1 MPRLPRY
8 TKTQPTS
15 WFTVGQVQ
23 DLTARAKAKAE
34 RIVVTPA
41 GERIAQSS
49 LGEGNEGLLE
59 LNEQGVYEVRS
70 TGATNGRPEAIASI
84 ARQLKRGAD
93 PKKLKL
99 IPNGIN
105 VQQLAHLRQQKNH
118 TSNRF
123 MVGFVGRIVP
133 IKDVKTFIRALKI
146 ASETIPN
153 LEVYLVG
160 PTEEDTEYFQ
170 ECQRLVEVLDLESV
184 AHFTGSADVRIYYS
198 QLDVLVLTS
207 LSEGQPLVVLEG
219 NCAGIPV
226 IATDVGACR
235 ELLMGISIEDR
246 ALGDSG
252 IITPV
257 ASPNET
263 ARAIIRLW
271 HDEGLRLRMGRAGQK
286 RTERFYRQEQLY
298 STYNNLYQH
307 YIAQNYQPSMVQKER

>member
-1 MPRLPRY
+1 M
-8 TKTQPTS
+8 
-15 WFTVGQVQ
+15 
-23 DLTARAKAKAE
+23 
-34 RIVVTPA
+34 
-41 GERIAQSS
+41 
-49 LGEGNEGLLE
+49 
-59 LNEQGVYEVRS
+59 
-70 TGATNGRPEAIASI
+70 
-84 ARQLKRGAD
+84 
-93 PKKLKL
+93 
-99 IPNGIN
+99 
-105 VQQLAHLRQQKNH
+105 
-118 TSNRF
+118 
-123 MVGFVGRIVP
+123 
-133 IKDVKTFIRALKI
+133 
-146 ASETIPN
+146 
-153 LEVYLVG
+153 
-160 PTEEDTEYFQ
+160 
-170 ECQRLVEVLDLESV
+170 LDLESV